1 MIEGIRYKSKYE
13 MALNIYNFQPY
24 KYMQYKSKA
33 VGKYKLHSLVQ
44 MERLNWK
51 RKVISVSISIYI
63 VYVINIM
70 RERSASLYDYVI
82 YICTENKNVDI

>member
-44 MERLNWK
+44 M
-51 RKVISVSISIYI
+51 
-63 VYVINIM
+63 
-70 RERSASLYDYVI
+70 
-82 YICTENKNVDI
+82 